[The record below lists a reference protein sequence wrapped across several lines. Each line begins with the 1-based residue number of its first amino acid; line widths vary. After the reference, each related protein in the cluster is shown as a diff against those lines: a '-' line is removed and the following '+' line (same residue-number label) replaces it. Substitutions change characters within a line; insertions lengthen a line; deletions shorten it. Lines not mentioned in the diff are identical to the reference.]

1 MWDLKTG
8 THLYDLPP
16 HSSDIHCTV
25 MADSGRL
32 AITGSSSP
40 SLTVWDSLSP
50 PVQHT
55 TRLHTGEDISTVA
68 LSGCGGLGVSTSHT
82 GSICVF
88 DTEAMSPIRRL
99 QPHSAAVT
107 QVLVYKDGNKL
118 FSASKDGTLCLWNGE
133 TGEILTKFEE
143 NNSSI
148 NCMAITGTKD
158 LLMTGAE
165 DGEVAFWSI
174 ETGKKLR
181 MFSEHTSGVLTVAF
195 ISQSKD
201 QFMLS
206 ASHDGSLSIREF
218 HSSKVVV
225 STLSHSDDLVSTGIA
240 PNSMFMVSG
249 SRTGLG
255 YAVSLPHGTLMATLV
270 GHTASITSL
279 RVFPDSSRCVTGSRD
294 QTIRVWTID
303 DARCT
308 AVLHTDEPVLACD
321 VNYNNII
328 LYGTEGGWV
337 STAAY
342 QSDLS
347 KPNTLVSQLNIRD
360 SPEFKTGSSSSAT
373 PTPPHSRADLL
384 PHDENN
390 KSTNHFNSSQKNQ
403 PSPVPQPEVDATAT
417 EATDFGGTSGREKT
431 SHTVEETGEAAGGGV
446 DDVID
451 EASRSAGGSDN
462 GSGDGTVS
470 TESVAHTATGKS
482 STCTIL

>member
-1 MWDLKTG
+1 
-8 THLYDLPP
+8 
-16 HSSDIHCTV
+16 
-25 MADSGRL
+25 
-32 AITGSSSP
+32 
-40 SLTVWDSLSP
+40 
-50 PVQHT
+50 
-55 TRLHTGEDISTVA
+55 
-68 LSGCGGLGVSTSHT
+68 
-82 GSICVF
+82 
-88 DTEAMSPIRRL
+88 
-99 QPHSAAVT
+99 
-107 QVLVYKDGNKL
+107 
-118 FSASKDGTLCLWNGE
+118 
-133 TGEILTKFEE
+133 
-143 NNSSI
+143 
-148 NCMAITGTKD
+148 MAITGTKD

-181 MFSEHTSGVLTVAF
+181 LFSEHTSGVLTVAF

-218 HSSKVVV
+218 HSAKVVV

-249 SRTGLG
+249 FQDRSWLRSLSPSRD
-255 YAVSLPHGTLMATLV
+255 SH
-270 GHTASITSL
+270 GHTGTRLS
-279 RVFPDSSRCVTGSRD
+279 GSGLSMMP
-294 QTIRVWTID
+294 V
-303 DARCT
+303 CT

-347 KPNTLVSQLNIRD
+347 KPNTL
-360 SPEFKTGSSSSAT
+360 
-373 PTPPHSRADLL
+373 
-384 PHDENN
+384 NN

-431 SHTVEETGEAAGGGV
+431 SHTVEETGEAAGGGD

-451 EASRSAGGSDN
+451 EASRSAGGSDD